1 MKNVFFSVL
10 MLIMLSGCDNGSKDS
25 SAPITPS
32 YQYGSAYS
40 LRNGSCYLTSTG
52 QQVDN
57 SYCYSSN
64 GNNYGSNYGNNNRNN
79 YGNNYGN
86 NNGYG
91 NNYGGNYNGNYGN
104 NYGGNFGGGGM
115 NPLNGGQCYGTYIF
129 SQSGYAQFVSC
140 YGVNCSGYTLI
151 QLTSGAPVF
160 CR

>member
-1 MKNVFFSVL
+1 MKNLFFALLLLV
-10 MLIMLSGCDNGSKDS
+10 MVSGCDNGNKDS
-25 SAPITPS
+25 SAPATPT

-57 SYCYSSN
+57 SYCNSSN

-79 YGNNYGN
+79 YGSNYGSNYGN

-91 NNYGGNYNGNYGN
+91 SNYGGNYGN
-104 NYGGNFGGGGM
+104 NYGGNGGM
-115 NPLNGGQCYGTYIF
+115 NPTSGEQCYGTYIF
-129 SQSGYAQFVSC
+129 SQYGYAQFVSC
-140 YGVNCSGYTLI
+140 FGANCSGYMLI
-151 QLTSGAPVF
+151 QTTTGAPVF